1 MVPPDPDPSA
11 EIPLTGGGRTAVVR
25 VGDVIHRE
33 TGPWAPSVHALL
45 RHLENAGF
53 TRSPRVVG
61 SGFDKRGRETLSY
74 LAGDVVHP
82 RPWADDAYPALG
94 RVLRELHNAT
104 QDFVPPANAR
114 WRPWHGRD
122 PGGPDQVFGHGDTGP
137 WNIVARHGQPVALI
151 DWEVA
156 GPVDRVVE
164 LAQTC
169 WLNAQL
175 YDDDIAAT
183 QGLPDAVTRA
193 RWVRAILDG
202 YRLPAERRAGFVDQ
216 MIRFAIRDAAHQ
228 AIEAGV
234 TQDTRDPTALWA
246 ITWRTRSAAWM
257 DTHHAVLQDALL

>member
-1 MVPPDPDPSA
+1 MAPPDPNA

-25 VGDVIHRE
+25 VGDVVHRE

-45 RHLENAGF
+45 RHLENVGF
-53 TRSPRVVG
+53 ARSPRVVG
-61 SGFDKRGRETLSY
+61 SGFDERGRETLSY
-74 LAGDVVHP
+74 LAGGFVHP

-94 RVLRELHNAT
+94 RMLRELHDAT
-104 QDFVPPANAR
+104 RGFVPPGDAQ

-122 PGGPDQVFGHGDTGP
+122 LGGADRVFGHGDTGP
-137 WNIVARHGQPVALI
+137 WNIVARDGQPVALI

-175 YDDDIAAT
+175 NDEDIT
-183 QGLPDAVTRA
+183 EKQGLPDVATRA

-216 MIRFAIRDAAHQ
+216 MIAFATRDAAQQ
-228 AIEAGV
+228 AIDAGV
-234 TQDTRDPTALWA
+234 TADTRDASALWA

-257 DTHHAVLQDALL
+257 ARHRAVLQDALQ